1 MTSYTTPAEWLRYP
15 TGLTIADL
23 VEGGTAADQQ
33 AALTRLIAEASSAID
48 RYCYQP
54 LYAHQ
59 QTEVVSVR
67 PDPYGNLQVRLR
79 HWPAR
84 QLVSAQW
91 LLDPRTGWQAI
102 DLTLTVLEGDEGS
115 GHRYTAYDSSYALYS
130 GWGLPPLRVQTT
142 YVAGYPNAQLTAN
155 VAAGATS
162 LPVDTTVGMLAAD
175 VYTLFDGPDSET
187 VTVASASGTTLT
199 LAAPTQYAH
208 NAGVR
213 CSAVPEAVSLA
224 CILYTALLIKGRRG
238 GATLMMAGKVEIPQF
253 GRSAEWEQ
261 CRELLQPFRRVI

>member
-1 MTSYTTPAEWLRYP
+1 MQSYTTPAEWLRYP

-23 VEGGTAADQQ
+23 VEGGTAAEQQ
-33 AALTRLIAEASSAID
+33 AALARLIAEASSAID

-54 LYAHQ
+54 LYAHP
-59 QTEVVSVR
+59 QTEMRSVR

-102 DLTLTVLEGDEGS
+102 DLSLAVLEGDEGS

-130 GWGLPPLRVQTT
+130 GWGYPPLRVQTT
-142 YVAGYPNAQLTAN
+142 YIAGYPNAVLTSA
-155 VAAGATS
+155 VGAGATS
-162 LPVDTTVGMLAAD
+162 LPVDTTVGMLPTD
-175 VYTLFDGPDSET
+175 VYTLFDGANSET
-187 VTVASASGTTLT
+187 VTVGSVSGNSVSVT
-199 LAAPTQYAH
+199 APTQYAH
-208 NAGVR
+208 SAGVR
-213 CSAVPEAVSLA
+213 VSAVPEAVSLA

-261 CRELLQPFRRVI
+261 CRDLLQPFRRVI